1 VRIYRTEVTGRRQFV
16 GKVATSDLVAPP
28 RKLACL
34 SKVKRGTALAIVFG
48 WWAVFTLTVAALGA
62 AFS

>member
-1 VRIYRTEVTGRRQFV
+1 MHNHAHGQWAQHIGFT
-16 GKVATSDLVAPP
+16 
-28 RKLACL
+28 CL

-48 WWAVFTLTVAALGA
+48 WWAVFTLTAAALGA

>member
-1 VRIYRTEVTGRRQFV
+1 LDIFLMWTLILTAIGF
-16 GKVATSDLVAPP
+16 T
-28 RKLACL
+28 CL

-48 WWAVFTLTVAALGA
+48 WWAGFTPTAAALGA